1 MKQYK
6 RILSIGA
13 HSLDAELLGGPVL
26 IKQTRKGAHG
36 TMVHV
41 TQGRL
46 EDPNAT
52 KEEND
57 AYLESLKSQ
66 NQEAARRMG
75 CDVNSLGYLSSQ
87 LPDEE
92 AFVGLMVELFQ
103 KEHADL
109 IITHGAGTMHR
120 RHYYTHYTVT
130 EAVKRCRKLGMDID
144 LIYGENCE
152 DLINFLPQLYLPMN
166 EEEVET
172 WFYGLNAYDI
182 FQGKVNDTPYVPYY
196 RTMLQVRQIE
206 SGSALPV
213 KAYMYASL
221 IEHE

>member
-1 MKQYK
+1 MKQYN

-13 HSLDAELLGGPVL
+13 HSLDAELLGGPLL
-26 IKQTRKGAHG
+26 IKQTKLGAHG
-36 TMVHV
+36 TIVHV

-46 EDPNAT
+46 EDPKAT

-66 NQEAARRMG
+66 NFEAAKRMG

-92 AFVGLMVELFQ
+92 TFIGLMVALFQ
-103 KEHADL
+103 KEQADL
-109 IITHGAGTMHR
+109 IITHSAGTMHR

-130 EAVKRCRKLGMDID
+130 EAVKRCRKLGMKID
-144 LIYGENCE
+144 LLYGENCE
-152 DLINFLPQLYLPMN
+152 DLVNFLPQYYVPMSK
-166 EEEVET
+166 EEIET
-172 WFYGLNAYDI
+172 WFHGLRAYDI
-182 FQGKVNDTPYVPYY
+182 FQGKVNDTPYVAYY
-196 RTMLQVRQIE
+196 ETMLQVRQIE
-206 SGSALPV
+206 SGCTQPV

-221 IEHE
+221 IEYE